1 MFALSTTESPDV
13 RLPPPAQGHLAQSLL
28 PHSLPRPTAHLSVT
42 VHRVPT
48 SSHHTLTVSL
58 LPTLPMGT
66 ELHGLFTVARLE
78 RGQAR
83 PCPQQS
89 GAPGGSDRWA
99 RSPRTGCSTR
109 SHRAEGTAQ
118 WPTEVPGRGTGPNK
132 GGRQGHRP
140 PEERQLAEKGGFAWA
155 PAHLRS
161 LDGILQIPRS
171 PLGSWDEGL
180 WPQEAHPCCRAVDGT
195 AVERL
200 G

>member
-28 PHSLPRPTAHLSVT
+28 PHSLPHPTVHLSVT

-83 PCPQQS
+83 PCFQQS

-99 RSPRTGCSTR
+99 RSPSNGLLHTLPPSRRNSTVAYR
-109 SHRAEGTAQ
+109 GARQRDQPEQRREAGAQ
-118 WPTEVPGRGTGPNK
+118 AT
-132 GGRQGHRP
+132 
-140 PEERQLAEKGGFAWA
+140 
-155 PAHLRS
+155 
-161 LDGILQIPRS
+161 
-171 PLGSWDEGL
+171 
-180 WPQEAHPCCRAVDGT
+180 
-195 AVERL
+195 
-200 G
+200 